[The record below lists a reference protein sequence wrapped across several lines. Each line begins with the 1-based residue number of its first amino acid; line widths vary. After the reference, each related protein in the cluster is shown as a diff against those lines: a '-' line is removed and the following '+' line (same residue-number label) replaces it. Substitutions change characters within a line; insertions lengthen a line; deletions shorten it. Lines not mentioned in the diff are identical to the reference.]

1 MNAAEKAALGVHAE
15 DKDNGGNGFSE
26 GGSDNGSNDN
36 DSNSTRTVSKAS
48 YQ

>member
-15 DKDNGGNGFSE
+15 DKDNGGSGFSE
-26 GGSDNGSNDN
+26 GGSTNGNNDN
-36 DSNSTRTVSKAS
+36 ESRTVSKSS